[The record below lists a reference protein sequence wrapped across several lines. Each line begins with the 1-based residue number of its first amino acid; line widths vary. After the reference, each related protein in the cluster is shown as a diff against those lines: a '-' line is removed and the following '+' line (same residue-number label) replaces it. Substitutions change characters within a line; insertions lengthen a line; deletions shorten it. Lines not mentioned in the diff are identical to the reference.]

1 MHKHLIRREERKVRG
16 KKKKKKKIF
25 FFSRISSLTVSPPFT
40 WCDAAT
46 RDVDEIRGG
55 LEPSLRFTSNL
66 VSARKVN
73 FNEFNEAREV
83 GV

>member
-1 MHKHLIRREERKVRG
+1 MKRRRKRGGVRKGG
-16 KKKKKKKIF
+16 KKREKNL
-25 FFSRISSLTVSPPFT
+25 FFSGERISSLTVSPPFT

-46 RDVDEIRGG
+46 RDDDEIRAG